1 MAGAETKRIIELT
14 EASTIQSGDFIA
26 VDSSARGTK
35 KVPASA
41 LATSA
46 ALTAETNARTEA
58 ITAEQTAR
66 EQADEQMSER
76 MDGIEEQTALIQNPT
91 KTLSGAL
98 VSFTDGADMPMV
110 ACTAEIVPKQSGS
123 GTPSPSNVRP
133 ISGWESVSVKQTGK
147 NLLAIPYYD
156 GSKTNNGITWT
167 VNDDGTVTAN
177 GTATGDS
184 YFYIRYNDG
193 YLPYSSYHVSGCP
206 SGGSQSTYYIQFASW
221 AGCNVVE
228 DTGNGGTFNHDN
240 VDARINNKLRI
251 IAFVKSGTT
260 ANNLVFKPMITKGAC
275 GYDDYTPYTA
285 PTTHTTSLGQTV
297 YGGTVDLVSGVLTVD
312 RAYHVLSNTHVG
324 TPMGYKAG
332 YAKAYIGNELS
343 PPASSGTITDIVC
356 NMLVGKNIY
365 SLADSGIYIYGTG
378 TNLGISVPFS
388 AIDGYSDIG
397 DNSNYSQAI
406 TKFLTD
412 NQVQIVY
419 PLATPQTYT
428 LTGQEVS
435 TLLGENNVWADSG
448 DVEITYRRD
457 ISIVLEN
464 LENALSGSN
473 SLNTMMMSAPTE
485 NTAEEPTEDEAED
498 DMR

>member
-1 MAGAETKRIIELT
+1 MAGTETKRIIELT

-123 GTPSPSNVRP
+123 GTPSPDNVRP
-133 ISGWESVSVKQTGK
+133 ISGWESVNVTDAGK
-147 NLLAIPYYD
+147 NLIDVDSADNQGAYIDSDGVIHSSNAWTTSGLIRVEPNKPYVLSGLVTHPNTGKDNYRLFD
-156 GSKTNNGITWT
+156 SKQNYIGVQSFNIQNYPITFASGVSFVQFCWKDT
-167 VNDDGTVTAN
+167 DKAN
-177 GTATGDS
+177 VQFEQNSTATT
-184 YFYIRYNDG
+184 YHAYNG
-193 YLPYSSYHVSGCP
+193 N
-206 SGGSQSTYYIQFASW
+206 TY
-221 AGCNVVE
+221 
-228 DTGNGGTFNHDN
+228 
-240 VDARINNKLRI
+240 
-251 IAFVKSGTT
+251 TT
-260 ANNLVFKPMITKGAC
+260 
-275 GYDDYTPYTA
+275 D
-285 PTTHTTSLGQTV
+285 LGRTV
-297 YGGTVDLVSGVLTVD
+297 YGGTLDVVSGVLTVD
-312 RAYHVLSNTHVG
+312 RAIVDLGTLNWSYQSAQHRFYTVVSGAKFPTSASVVG
-324 TPMGYKAG
+324 
-332 YAKAYIGNELS
+332 N
-343 PPASSGTITDIVC
+343 
-356 NMLVGKNIY
+356 
-365 SLADSGIYIYGTG
+365 
-378 TNLGISVPFS
+378 
-388 AIDGYSDIG
+388 AIC
-397 DNSNYSQAI
+397 SNYSIVQFSTLSTGSDNNVFATLDKGNTYVTI
-406 TKFLTD
+406 RDTRYTD
-412 NQVQIVY
+412 AASFKTAMNGVQLVY
-419 PLATPQTYT
+419 ELATPQTYT

-435 TLLGENNVWADSG
+435 TLLGNNNVWADSG

-473 SLNTMMMSAPTE
+473 SLNSMMMSAPTE
-485 NTAEEPTEDEAED
+485 TTSEEPTEDEAED